1 MRVITSPGAPHFPL
15 LEASLKL
22 SLNNF
27 LNQNVFD
34 LPQFLELQVPFDYPD
49 VVIAPPAIR
58 NNQRNQGTFPP
69 VDNFSM
75 CHQVGG
81 NGVIFEVLPDSLSE
95 CLQHYQV
102 GGMTEDEV
110 GFYVY
115 LVALHRICSWMLRTE
130 NAVGQAVMDPV
141 LVSELDD
148 VMTSLLC
155 LSIVAENSENLNCI
169 YRNNNGSSFDVASN
183 FYSRMPYWHAMAVR
197 MLENLLSPS
206 EYNTGPMPLFA
217 MLDVWRRRKQ
227 TNLPF
232 VGLTEN
238 RLTSEER
245 EHLTLGRLYLLY
257 SDWRKFF
264 DL

>member
-1 MRVITSPGAPHFPL
+1 
-15 LEASLKL
+15 
-22 SLNNF
+22 
-27 LNQNVFD
+27 
-34 LPQFLELQVPFDYPD
+34 
-49 VVIAPPAIR
+49 
-58 NNQRNQGTFPP
+58 
-69 VDNFSM
+69 
-75 CHQVGG
+75 
-81 NGVIFEVLPDSLSE
+81 
-95 CLQHYQV
+95 
-102 GGMTEDEV
+102 
-110 GFYVY
+110 
-115 LVALHRICSWMLRTE
+115 MLRTE

-206 EYNTGPMPLFA
+206 EYNTGPTPLFA